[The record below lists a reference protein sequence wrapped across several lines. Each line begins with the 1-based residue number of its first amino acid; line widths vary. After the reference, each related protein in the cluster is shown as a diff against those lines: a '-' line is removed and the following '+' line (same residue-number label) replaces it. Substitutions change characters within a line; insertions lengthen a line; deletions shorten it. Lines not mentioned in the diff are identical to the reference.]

1 MSAILRINLEN
12 KSTIT
17 TPPSGYISLF
27 AGADTGAPFTNE
39 HLSVINPA
47 GTLLRV
53 PYLEENLTVATG
65 YNFQQSVDVSGN
77 VWVGTDHTV
86 VANTI
91 LGSTCVNTLLV
102 NATSTFN
109 CGVTLNGGLTLSG
122 DTTMCGDLNLCGCP
136 PIITSGMT
144 GTTATTV
151 PTLYVSKISACTGTL
166 SISNN
171 VDICGDLNM
180 CCVKTDESWTG
191 ATSANTG
198 TTAVTTT
205 LTVSQISGCSGNLK
219 ILTPTII
226 SGTTTI
232 YGDTT
237 IIGDLDLCNNLV
249 TTTYV
254 TGCTYDGL
262 VSSTCVSGGTPIT
275 GYTATTSA
283 VTVTSTTYNTLHV
296 NTISACT
303 GTVTIQSNLDVSG
316 NTYIADGTLS
326 FGDENGEYTK
336 IDGLGTILTNDFVYA
351 GRSGYSAATDTWAG
365 GFKHSGVAAAV
376 TQQGSVV
383 TTVEIN
389 STAGKIRLYD
399 AGGSILAPNQGQIFR
414 VMNNMCYRPYSLV
427 LLTVEQ
433 GVDPEDSNLTASL
446 TEVADGYFDIRLY
459 NSGTAQVELAIAGKV
474 SFLIINP

>member
-1 MSAILRINLEN
+1 MSAKLRINLEN

-27 AGADTGAPFTNE
+27 AGADTLSPYTNE
-39 HLSVINPA
+39 HLSVINSS

-53 PYLEENLTVATG
+53 PYLEENLTTATG
-65 YNFQQSVDVSGN
+65 YAFQQSIDISGST
-77 VWVGTDHTV
+77 WVGTDHTV

-91 LGSTCVNTLLV
+91 LGTTCVNTLVV

-109 CGVTLNGGLTLSG
+109 CNVTLNGGLTLSG
-122 DTTMCGDLNLCGCP
+122 DTSICGDLNMCGCD
-136 PIITSGMT
+136 T
-144 GTTATTV
+144 GST
-151 PTLYVSKISACTGTL
+151 PTLQVSKISACTGTL

-171 VDICGDLNM
+171 VDICGDLNL

-205 LTVSQISGCSGNLK
+205 LTVSQISGCSSNLK

-226 SGTTTI
+226 SGATTI

-254 TGCTYDGL
+254 TGCTYNGL

-303 GTVTIQSNLDVSG
+303 GTATIQSNLDISG
-316 NTYIADGTLS
+316 NTYIADGSLS
-326 FGDENGEYTK
+326 FGDEDGIYTT
-336 IDGLGTILTNDFVYA
+336 IDGVGSIATNQNITF
-351 GRSGYSAATDTWAG
+351 GNMGYSAASDTWAG
-365 GFKHSGVAAAV
+365 QIQHKGVKASVTQAASISTGVAIH
-376 TQQGSVV
+376 S
-383 TTVEIN
+383 
-389 STAGKIRLYD
+389 STGRIRLYD
-399 AGGSILAPNQGQIFR
+399 AGGSVITTDTSFVFR
-414 VMNNMCYRPYSLV
+414 VTNKMCTSPASLV

-433 GVDPEDSNLTASL
+433 PTLPENCNLTASL
-446 TEVADGYFDIRLY
+446 TEVAEGYFDIRVH
-459 NSGTAQVELAIAGKV
+459 NSGPDTVDLTTGGRI
-474 SFLIINP
+474 SFLIINVPL

>member
-102 NATSTFN
+102 NATTTFN
-109 CGVTLNGGLTLSG
+109 CGVTLNGGVTLSG
-122 DTTMCGDLNLCGCP
+122 DTVICGDLNMCGCD
-136 PIITSGMT
+136 T
-144 GTTATTV
+144 GST
-151 PTLYVSKISACTGTL
+151 PTLHVSQISACTGTL

-205 LTVSQISGCSGNLK
+205 LTVSQISGCSGTLN
-219 ILTPTII
+219 ILTPTI
-226 SGTTTI
+226 I

-249 TTTYV
+249 TTVYV

-262 VSSTCVSGGTPIT
+262 ASSTCVSGGTPIT

-303 GTVTIQSNLDVSG
+303 GTATIQSNLDISG
-316 NTYIADGTLS
+316 NTYIADGYLS
-326 FGDENGEYTK
+326 LGDENGEYTK
-336 IDGLGTILTNDFVYA
+336 IDGVGSITTNQNISF
-351 GRSGYSAATDTWAG
+351 GMQGYSAASNTWAG
-365 GFKHSGVAAAV
+365 EIRHTGVKATV
-376 TQQGSVV
+376 TQAAS
-383 TTVEIN
+383 I
-389 STAGKIRLYD
+389 STGVIIHSTSGRIRLYD
-399 AGGSILAPNQGQIFR
+399 AGGSVITTDTSFVFR
-414 VMNNMCYRPYSLV
+414 VTNKMCTSISSLV

-433 GVDPEDSNLTASL
+433 SIDPENCNLTASL
-446 TEVADGYFDIRLY
+446 TEVAEGYFDIRVH
-459 NSGTAQVELAIAGKV
+459 NSGPDSVDLTAGGRI
-474 SFLIINP
+474 SFLIINPS

>member
-1 MSAILRINLEN
+1 MSAKLRINLEN

-27 AGADTGAPFTNE
+27 AGADTLSPYTNE
-39 HLSVINPA
+39 HLSVINSS

-53 PYLEENLTVATG
+53 PYLEENLTTATG
-65 YNFQQSVDVSGN
+65 YAFQQSIDISGST
-77 VWVGTDHTV
+77 WVGTDHTV

-91 LGSTCVNTLLV
+91 LGTTCVNTLVV

-109 CGVTLNGGLTLSG
+109 CNVTLNGGLTLSG
-122 DTTMCGDLNLCGCP
+122 DTSICGDLNMCGCD
-136 PIITSGMT
+136 T
-144 GTTATTV
+144 GST
-151 PTLYVSKISACTGTL
+151 PTLQVSKISACTGTL

-171 VDICGDLNM
+171 VDICGDLNL

-205 LTVSQISGCSGNLK
+205 LTVSQISGCSSNLK

-226 SGTTTI
+226 SGATTI

-254 TGCTYDGL
+254 TGCTYNGL

-303 GTVTIQSNLDVSG
+303 GTATIQSNLDISG
-316 NTYIADGTLS
+316 NTYIADGSLS
-326 FGDENGEYTK
+326 FGDEDGIYTT
-336 IDGLGTILTNDFVYA
+336 IDGVGNIATDHSIGYGNA
-351 GRSGYSAATDTWAG
+351 GYSAATNAWAG
-365 GFKHSGVAAAV
+365 GLKHPGVKASIVQSASTIEGV
-376 TQQGSVV
+376 T
-383 TTVEIN
+383 IN
-389 STAGKIRLYD
+389 STSGRITLYD
-399 AGGSILAPNQGQIFR
+399 AGGSVLDPHQAKEFTVTNNR
-414 VMNNMCYRPYSLV
+414 VDNAYSLV

-433 GVDPEDSNLTASL
+433 YNQATDANLTASL
-446 TEVADGYFDIRLY
+446 TRVTSGTFSVRVY
-459 NSGTAQVELAIAGKV
+459 NSGTNSLDLTQQARI
-474 SFLIINP
+474 SFLVINP